1 MFFQGEREDLTLFQA
16 IVLGAV
22 QGLTEFLPVS
32 SSGHL
37 VIFQHIFAIEEPPL
51 TFDVLVHL
59 GTLIAVFVAFWDDIW
74 GILKKPFCRLTY
86 LLIVGCIPA
95 GLAGFLLAPYFEKAF
110 ESLLVVGIALIFTGI
125 LLSLS
130 ERLSKKHVGLKE
142 ADETGFSDALFIGIL
157 QAMAIIPG
165 LSRSGS
171 TIAAGLIAGL
181 DREFAARFSF
191 LLSIPVIIGAAIF
204 ELSDVFVTGI
214 AANNIL
220 PYILGPLTAAIFGFF
235 AIKVVLGLVRRG
247 KLSYFSYY
255 CWIVAA
261 ITLFWYNLG

>member
-1 MFFQGEREDLTLFQA
+1 MTLFQA

-37 VIFQHIFAIEEPPL
+37 VIFQHIFAIEEAPL

-59 GTLIAVFVAFWDDIW
+59 GTLIAVFIAFWDDIL

-110 ESLLVVGIALIFTGI
+110 DSLLVVGIALIFTGI

-130 ERLSKKHVGLKE
+130 ENLAQRHFGLKQE
-142 ADETGFSDALFIGIL
+142 EETAFSDALFIGIL
-157 QAMAIIPG
+157 QALAIVPG

-171 TIAAGLIAGL
+171 TIAAGLMAGL

-191 LLSIPVIIGAAIF
+191 LLSIPVIIGAGIF

-214 AANNIL
+214 PASNIL
-220 PYILGPLTAAIFGFF
+220 PYTLGPLTAALFGLF
-235 AIKVVLGLVRRG
+235 AIKVVLGLVRKG
-247 KLSYFSYY
+247 KLAYFSYY
-255 CWIVAA
+255 CWILAV
-261 ITLFWYNLG
+261 ITLCWYNIGK

>member
-1 MFFQGEREDLTLFQA
+1 MTLFQA
-16 IVLGAV
+16 FILGMV

-59 GTLIAVFVAFWDDIW
+59 GTLVAVFFAFWEDIW
-74 GILKKPFCRLTY
+74 GIIKKPFRRLTY

-95 GLAGFLLAPYFEKAF
+95 GLAGFLLAPYFRKAF

-130 ERLSKKHVGLKE
+130 EHLSKKHVGLKKE
-142 ADETGFSDALFIGIL
+142 DETGFSDVIFIGIL
-157 QAMAIIPG
+157 QALAIIPG

-181 DREFAARFSF
+181 DREFAARYSF

-204 ELSDVFVTGI
+204 ELSGVFVTGI
-214 AANNIL
+214 ATSNIL
-220 PYILGPLTAAIFGFF
+220 PYILGTVTAAVFGFF
-235 AIKVVLGLVRRG
+235 AIKIVLDLVRKG

-261 ITLFWYNLG
+261 ITLIWYSVG